1 MKSNMLT
8 RDYIKIEEGKI
19 TTLVGERC
27 CGMSS
32 LLCEYANEYL
42 KNNDGKILI
51 LSNNMVGAMSLR
63 NSLLFRGNN
72 KSRIECKTTTDLMM
86 NLVSKT
92 YGMIIFDTP
101 DIFDIEN
108 YSNMMLLRSQLK
120 SKIIVGITWENIAF
134 DKRVNKIIQSYFT
147 NRSDYAYYIS
157 PTWAGPMIYEIE
169 NTLYE
174 DTKDEI
180 LDKLWG

>member
-134 DKRVNKIIQSYFT
+134 DKRVNKIIKSHFT

>member
-51 LSNNMVGAMSLR
+51 LSNYMVGAMALR

-101 DIFDIEN
+101 DIFDKEN

-134 DKRVNKIIQSYFT
+134 DKRVNKIIKSHFT

>member
-32 LLCEYANEYL
+32 LLCGYANEYL

-51 LSNNMVGAMSLR
+51 LSNNMMGAMSLR
-63 NSLLFRGNN
+63 SSLLFLGND
-72 KSRIECKTTTDLMM
+72 KSRIECKTTTDLLTG
-86 NLVSKT
+86 LVNKR
-92 YGMIIFDTP
+92 YGMIIFDAP
-101 DIFDIEN
+101 NIFDIEN
-108 YSNMMLLRSQLK
+108 LSNMMLLRSQLK
-120 SKIIVGITWENIAF
+120 SKIIVGVTWENIAF
-134 DKRVNKIIQSYFT
+134 DKRVNKIIKSHFT

-169 NTLYE
+169 NTLCE
-174 DTKDEI
+174 DIKNEF
-180 LDKLWG
+180 LEKLWK

>member
-32 LLCEYANEYL
+32 LLCEYADEYL

-51 LSNNMVGAMSLR
+51 SSNNMVGAMSLR
-63 NSLLFRGNN
+63 NSLLFLNNN

-86 NLVSKT
+86 NLVNKT

-134 DKRVNKIIQSYFT
+134 DKRVNKIIKSHFT

>member
-1 MKSNMLT
+1 MENQRYNHL
-8 RDYIKIEEGKI
+8 
-19 TTLVGERC
+19 
-27 CGMSS
+27 
-32 LLCEYANEYL
+32 NEYL

-63 NSLLFRGNN
+63 NSLLFLDNN
-72 KSRIECKTTTDLMM
+72 KSRIVCKTTTDLLMG
-86 NLVSKT
+86 LVGET
-92 YGMIIFDTP
+92 YGMIIFDAP
-101 DIFDIEN
+101 NIFDIEN
-108 YSNMMLLRSQLK
+108 LNNMMILRTQLK
-120 SKIIVGITWENIAF
+120 SKIIVGVTWENIAF
-134 DKRVNKIIQSYFT
+134 DKRVNKIIKSHFT

>member
-51 LSNNMVGAMSLR
+51 LSNNMVGAMALR

-72 KSRIECKTTTDLMM
+72 KSRIDCKTTTDLLMS
-86 NLVSKT
+86 LVSKT

-101 DIFDIEN
+101 DIFDKEN

-134 DKRVNKIIQSYFT
+134 DKRVNKIIKSHFT

>member
-32 LLCEYANEYL
+32 LLCEYADEYL

-63 NSLLFRGNN
+63 NSLLFLNNN
-72 KSRIECKTTTDLMM
+72 KSRIECKTTTDLLMG
-86 NLVSKT
+86 LVNKR
-92 YGMIIFDTP
+92 YGMIIFETP
-101 DIFDIEN
+101 DIFNIEN
-108 YSNMMLLRSQLK
+108 LTNMMLLRSQLK
-120 SKIIVGITWENIAF
+120 SKIIVGVTWENIAF
-134 DKRVNKIIQSYFT
+134 DKKVNKIIKSHFT

>member
-32 LLCEYANEYL
+32 LLCEYADEYL

-51 LSNNMVGAMSLR
+51 LSNNMVGAMALR

-134 DKRVNKIIQSYFT
+134 DKRINKIIKSHFT

>member
-51 LSNNMVGAMSLR
+51 LSNNMVGAMALR

-134 DKRVNKIIQSYFT
+134 DKRVNKTIKSHFT

>member
-51 LSNNMVGAMSLR
+51 LSNNMVGAMALR

-108 YSNMMLLRSQLK
+108 YRNIMLLRSQLK

-134 DKRVNKIIQSYFT
+134 DKRVNKIIKSHFT

-174 DTKDEI
+174 DTKYEI

>member
-1 MKSNMLT
+1 MLT

-51 LSNNMVGAMSLR
+51 LSNNMVGAMALR
-63 NSLLFRGNN
+63 NSLLFQGNN

-101 DIFDIEN
+101 DIFDKEN

-134 DKRVNKIIQSYFT
+134 DKRVNKIIKSHFT

>member
-51 LSNNMVGAMSLR
+51 LSNNMVGAMALR

-134 DKRVNKIIQSYFT
+134 DKRVNKIIKSYFT

>member
-1 MKSNMLT
+1 MKNNMIYKK
-8 RDYIKIEEGKI
+8 DIKIEEGKI
-19 TTLVGERC
+19 TTFVGERC

-51 LSNNMVGAMSLR
+51 LSNNMVEAMNLR
-63 NSLLFRGNN
+63 NSLLFLDNN
-72 KSRIECKTTTDLMM
+72 KSRIECKTTTDLLMS
-86 NLVSKT
+86 LVSKT

-101 DIFDIEN
+101 NIFDIEN
-108 YSNMMLLRSQLK
+108 LNNIMILRSQLK
-120 SKIIVGITWENIAF
+120 SKIIVGITWDNIAF
-134 DKRVNKIIQSYFT
+134 DKRVNKIIKSHFT

-169 NTLYE
+169 NTLCE
-174 DTKDEI
+174 DIKNE
-180 LDKLWG
+180 LLEKLWK

>member
-51 LSNNMVGAMSLR
+51 LSNNMVGAMALR

-101 DIFDIEN
+101 DIFDKEN

-134 DKRVNKIIQSYFT
+134 DKRVNKIIKSHFT

>member
-32 LLCEYANEYL
+32 LLCDYADEYL

-51 LSNNMVGAMSLR
+51 LSNNMVGAMALR

-108 YSNMMLLRSQLK
+108 YRNIMLLRSQLK

-134 DKRVNKIIQSYFT
+134 DKRVNKIIKSHFT

>member
-51 LSNNMVGAMSLR
+51 LSNNMVGAMALR

-134 DKRVNKIIQSYFT
+134 DKRVNKIIKSHFT

>member
-1 MKSNMLT
+1 
-8 RDYIKIEEGKI
+8 
-19 TTLVGERC
+19 
-27 CGMSS
+27 
-32 LLCEYANEYL
+32 
-42 KNNDGKILI
+42 
-51 LSNNMVGAMSLR
+51 MVGAMSLR

-134 DKRVNKIIQSYFT
+134 DKRVNKIIKSHFT